1 MKVWVITTGSYSD
14 DEIVTVFTDKVKA
27 DLFCA
32 AHNDQARYDHYYCAE
47 EYDTDT
53 EDIQVAE
60 GTKPHYDATVHVN
73 KRTGIVNGVYV
84 TSTLKPLSGFV
95 KDYDG
100 IAGVDYSAIL
110 ATDDEEVI
118 KKIFYDWMAQKKAEE
133 ADL

>member
-14 DEIVTVFTDKVKA
+14 YEIVTVFTDKVKA

-32 AHNDQARYDHYYCAE
+32 AHNDHNKCDHYYAE
-47 EYDTDT
+47 EYDADT

-60 GTKPHYDATVHVN
+60 GVKPRYSAKVSVN
-73 KRTGIVNGVYV
+73 RRTGVIIGVYV
-84 TSTLKPLSGFV
+84 TPTLKPLSGFV

-100 IAGVDYSAIL
+100 ITYIDYRAVF

-118 KKIFYDWMAQKKAEE
+118 KKIFYDWRAQKKAEE
-133 ADL
+133 AGL